1 MTLVLIGKGL
11 VLGVDLYLKIEVI
24 WVLGI
29 YIHVDILHGDF
40 PASLVCPYEL
50 SLLQGVGLGW
60 LYIYIYILVIG
71 LYTYNLKEG

>member
-24 WVLGI
+24 WVLGIYI

-60 LYIYIYILVIG
+60 LYIYIYW
-71 LYTYNLKEG
+71 